1 MESLQ
6 GCHTVKAAGLE
17 SIMAR
22 RYERFMATTSF
33 ASYHVTQQTSAL
45 FNNSAAFANIMLG
58 SIATVG
64 AVLTVNG
71 VITAASLVAS
81 LLIAGRTMQPF
92 QRAVAF
98 WIRYQS
104 VRHAKDELASLMAM
118 PQLHDAAEVAP
129 ADLPKAA
136 GRLVLSNVRGV
147 RGASPIFR
155 DLGLTVEPGEAVH
168 ISGVNGSDKSLLLS
182 MLAGVQRAAADVMT
196 LGGLSID
203 EDPREVLARRVGLLR
218 DKAALFSGSIRDNIT
233 CFGRSELESAQEV
246 TALLGVDQDVAALAG
261 GFETHIISPALSQ
274 IPPGLAQRI
283 AIARALAPKPRVI
296 LFDGAETGLDQRA
309 YSALYS
315 LLARIKGQATMI
327 LVTNDDN
334 ITNLADRHLH
344 LSHGQ
349 LIAVAQPA
357 IARTLHPYHG
367 GLR

>member
-1 MESLQ
+1 M
-6 GCHTVKAAGLE
+6 
-17 SIMAR
+17 
-22 RYERFMATTSF
+22 
-33 ASYHVTQQTSAL
+33 
-45 FNNSAAFANIMLG
+45 
-58 SIATVG
+58 
-64 AVLTVNG
+64 
-71 VITAASLVAS
+71 
-81 LLIAGRTMQPF
+81 
-92 QRAVAF
+92 
-98 WIRYQS
+98 
-104 VRHAKDELASLMAM
+104 
-118 PQLHDAAEVAP
+118 
-129 ADLPKAA
+129 
-136 GRLVLSNVRGV
+136 
-147 RGASPIFR
+147 
-155 DLGLTVEPGEAVH
+155 
-168 ISGVNGSDKSLLLS
+168 
-182 MLAGVQRAAADVMT
+182 
-196 LGGLSID
+196 
-203 EDPREVLARRVGLLR
+203 LR
-218 DKAALFSGSIRDNIT
+218 DKAARFSGSIRDNIT
-233 CFGRSELESAQEV
+233 CFGRNELEAAQEV

-296 LFDGAETGLDQRA
+296 LFDGAETGLDRRA